1 MSSNVYPLS
10 LSECADRILAVDS
23 ATVVTHIRPDGDTVG
38 TSVALCMLLS
48 ALGKEAELLPADPIP
63 KRLEFLTSGVKLAES
78 VNNETVITC
87 DVASPAQLG
96 GLFDALPKIDFSID
110 HHKVSTPF
118 APHYTIGD
126 MSSAGEVLFKII
138 EELVSRGAVALT
150 PEIAYPLYAAMS
162 SDTGGFMFSSANADT
177 YRAAAALMETGID
190 YADIN
195 HKLFY
200 SKSADQV
207 KAEGFVAEGLVSVGN
222 IAYAVITLSDRERL
236 GLGSDAFETAIDVVR
251 SLIGV
256 EIAFTLKE
264 LEPGKYRVSL
274 RSTGADVAAVAA
286 EFSGGGHIRAA
297 GCTVTADS
305 PGEAVGKILDAIKKH
320 ANGEEK

>member
-1 MSSNVYPLS
+1 MSNVYPLS
-10 LSECADRILAVDS
+10 LSECADRILAVES
-23 ATVVTHIRPDGDTVG
+23 ATVITHIRPDGDTVG
-38 TSVALCMLLS
+38 TSVALCRLFS
-48 ALGKEAELLPADPIP
+48 ALGKSAELLPADPIP
-63 KRLEFLTSGVKLAES
+63 KRLEFLTSGVKITDS
-78 VNNETVITC
+78 VNSKTVITC

-96 GLFDALPKIDFSID
+96 KLFDSLPSVDLSID

-118 APHYTIGD
+118 APHFTVGD
-126 MSSAGEVLFKII
+126 ISSAGEVLFRII
-138 EELVSRGAVALT
+138 EVLVSRGAVELT

-177 YRAAAALMETGID
+177 YRAAAALMETGIN

-195 HKLFY
+195 HKLFH

-207 KAEGFVAEGLVSVGN
+207 KAEGFVAERLVSVGN
-222 IAYAVITLSDRERL
+222 IAYAVITLGDREHL

-264 LEPGKYRVSL
+264 LEIGKYRVSL

-305 PGEAVGKILDAIKKH
+305 PDEAARKLLDAIKKK
-320 ANGEEK
+320 AC